1 MCTQIPDMLDI
12 GGLTY
17 SIEPLPTW
25 PRHSVDQAL
34 NTGPDMPSEGFITT
48 SCVRGV
54 QCYWEIK
61 NNELY
66 LTKMEGMYRLRN
78 EAAVFAGWFNGLIL
92 TREIE
97 RTAIQVESGL
107 VKDITKQPNDFSLD
121 DVPKFLRRQL
131 KDHTLT

>member
-1 MCTQIPDMLDI
+1 MCIQIPDTLDI
-12 GGLTY
+12 GGFTY

-25 PRHSVDQAL
+25 PRNSVDVVR
-34 NTGPDMPSEGFITT
+34 NSTSDMPSERSITT
-48 SCVRGV
+48 AFVRGV

-97 RTAIQVESGL
+97 RIAIQVESGL
-107 VKDITKQPNDFSLD
+107 VKDITKQPNNFSLD

-131 KDHTLT
+131 NGHTLT